1 MFGSQP
7 IVEFMDRS
15 ETAPL
20 GKCEGLFPDQ

>member
-7 IVEFMDRS
+7 IVEFMARS